1 MPRRYIRSNLSK
13 RSDSE
18 GVFTL
23 HASRLLATAL
33 SDMALIY
40 ALVARG
46 ADHVLAE
53 YTSSGLSGNFNTVA
67 LLLLRK
73 ISSQDSNMS
82 YVYDR

>member
-18 GVFTL
+18 GELTL
-23 HASRLLATAL
+23 QPADCLQQRL

-73 ISSQDSNMS
+73 ISPQDSNMS